1 MQFLFF
7 FLILTLLEKL
17 YDKGPTNSELAK
29 SQAILPDSCE
39 MAMMQYF
46 SWSLSSIGSSFHVML
61 PLAPQSP
68 ILAIQFQLAW
78 WVGHTWYNE
87 QWIALLH
94 GACRHN
100 LVNLD
105 CILSSNL
112 LLTFLALIKNVL
124 LLLVAFLAPV
134 LGSWF
139 NWLYFSQTWQS
150 GRGEWL
156 IFQILLI
163 RLAKWGRAEAV
174 QVQNFQQA

>member
-1 MQFLFF
+1 MKTCAILVF

-78 WVGHTWYNE
+78 WVGHTWHISCSSLWFTIKHFKFSTHELAISFFLCRNNAIRYTWKLCT
-87 QWIALLH
+87 QRRALWRVQ
-94 GACRHN
+94 G
-100 LVNLD
+100 
-105 CILSSNL
+105 CILFEFSLQQSDKWEHSCD
-112 LLTFLALIKNVL
+112 AR
-124 LLLVAFLAPV
+124 AAD
-134 LGSWF
+134 GSQDYW
-139 NWLYFSQTWQS
+139 
-150 GRGEWL
+150 
-156 IFQILLI
+156 
-163 RLAKWGRAEAV
+163 
-174 QVQNFQQA
+174 